1 MVRKC
6 ALIARVSDPKQA
18 LVKEGSIPTQLD
30 MMRAHIN
37 YKNSLKDEASDSWEE
52 AGTYLLEGIS
62 GSKSVQSDEFMN
74 LYRDIENGT
83 VNTILCSRLDR
94 VSRSVKDF
102 MDFFDFLKAN
112 GVEFVSVTQ
121 QIDTTSVYG
130 RFITFILMALAELER
145 EQTSE
150 RMKVSK
156 KARAEK
162 GRWTGGV
169 PPLGYD
175 LSPARGE
182 LVVNPEE
189 AVLVEQIFSKYLE
202 LGSLRKTAEFLNS
215 MGYRL
220 KARVSRTG
228 NVGGGGKFKL
238 ENLRRIL
245 RSKEYIGILPIN
257 KGKMLKGQ
265 DDLDEHER
273 YSEAEAS
280 WDPIVDEELFYEVQ
294 DLLDKGRV
302 SGHNAVA
309 PARHVYLLSGLLY
322 CGECFEKMNAMSA
335 KKSSEKRYHWY
346 TCANQECSVGTIQA
360 DRIEKAVIDT
370 LTELAFKREVLTAII
385 DEANARL
392 AADIPRLK
400 KELKARQNSL
410 RKVSDRIRTLIYSHA
425 EVDGDAQKLIAEE
438 LGKHSKRKVELE
450 TSIAGLEGRIAG
462 CSSNRVVT
470 EAVVAVLDRFTS
482 SIRVLNP
489 FERKKLLESVLA
501 KVYWDGKNG
510 LRIGMHGNHALG
522 ASEVLTGNG
531 KFAGR
536 HAWRLVKDLNLR
548 PSG

>member
-18 LVKEGSIPTQLD
+18 LVKEGSIPTQID

-37 YKNSLKDEASDSWEE
+37 YKNSLKEEASDSWEE
-52 AGTYLLEGIS
+52 AGTYVLEGIS

-182 LVVNPEE
+182 LVVNREE

-335 KKSSEKRYHWY
+335 KKSAEKRYHWY
-346 TCANQECSVGTIQA
+346 TCANQACSVGTIPA
-360 DRIEKAVIDT
+360 DRIEKTVIDT
-370 LTELAFKREVLTAII
+370 LTELAFQREVLTAII

-489 FERKKLLESVLA
+489 LERKKLLESVLA

-536 HAWRLVKDLNLR
+536 HAWRLVKDSNLR